1 MRRDSSPA
9 AIAVAVS
16 SIRDSGARL
25 ARISGNP
32 MPASSTMAATPATVS
47 ASSSWPTVLCTSS
60 RLNAAT
66 TWRPPGTARTSTRH
80 ECPGELL
87 AAAVN
92 GVAGPCS
99 SAAVSAGGEM
109 PCLDPGATCTCP
121 PGPTT
126 STR

>member
-9 AIAVAVS
+9 AIADAVS

-47 ASSSWPTVLCTSS
+47 AISSWPTVLCTSS
-60 RLNAAT
+60 RPNAAT
-66 TWRPPGTARTSTRH
+66 TWRPPGTVRTSTRH
-80 ECPGELL
+80 KCPAEPV

-92 GVAGPCS
+92 GTAGPFSC
-99 SAAVSAGGEM
+99 AAVSAGGGM
-109 PCLDPGATCTCP
+109 PCIDPGVTCTCR